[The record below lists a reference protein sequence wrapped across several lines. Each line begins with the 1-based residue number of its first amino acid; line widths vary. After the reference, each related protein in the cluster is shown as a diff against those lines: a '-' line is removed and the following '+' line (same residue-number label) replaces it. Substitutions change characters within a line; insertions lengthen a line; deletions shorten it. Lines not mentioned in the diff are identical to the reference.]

1 LTIRPFSF
9 IFPPMPARLR
19 NLARLCLAWACLSG
33 SVALAA
39 EQPPAA
45 APAAPEAAP
54 LRPSYRLRPRDTIRV
69 GVINEADT
77 LVERRINPDGTIDIP
92 FLKETVKV
100 GGLTVSEA
108 QAAIEKLFL
117 RYFKRPQVVLTIVN
131 YAERR
136 VYVNGF
142 VGKPGSVLVP
152 PEETLTL
159 GRALSMAGGILARG
173 SRTDVTVT
181 RSLNGVPTPIQKDMS
196 KIDKGEEPDFPLE
209 DEDQIYVRDRT
220 F

>member
-1 LTIRPFSF
+1 MLLPLRDLL
-9 IFPPMPARLR
+9 RLG
-19 NLARLCLAWACLSG
+19 LVWACLVG
-33 SVALAA
+33 PGLLAA
-39 EQPPAA
+39 DAPS
-45 APAAPEAAP
+45 APAAEPAP
-54 LRPSYRLRPRDTIRV
+54 VRPSYRLRARDTIRV

-77 LVERRINPDGTIDIP
+77 LVERRINPDGTVDIP
-92 FLKETVKV
+92 FLKEIVKV

-108 QAAIEKLFL
+108 QAALEKLFL
-117 RYFKRPQVVLTIVN
+117 KYFKRPQVVLTIVN

-142 VGKPGSVLVP
+142 VGKPGSVRVP

>member
-1 LTIRPFSF
+1 LTSRPFPF
-9 IFPPMPARLR
+9 MLPPMLLTFRDLLRLGMV
-19 NLARLCLAWACLSG
+19 WACLLG
-33 SVALAA
+33 PGLLAA
-39 EQPPAA
+39 D
-45 APAAPEAAP
+45 APAAPASEPAP
-54 LRPSYRLRPRDTIRV
+54 VRPSYRLRARDTIRV

-77 LVERRINPDGTIDIP
+77 LVERRINPDGTVDVP
-92 FLKETVKV
+92 FLKEIVKV

-108 QAAIEKLFL
+108 QAVLEKLFL
-117 RYFKRPQVVLTIVN
+117 KYFKRPQVVLTIVN

>member
-1 LTIRPFSF
+1 MTSRPFPF
-9 IFPPMPARLR
+9 MLYPMLLNLRDLLRLG
-19 NLARLCLAWACLSG
+19 LVWACLVG
-33 SVALAA
+33 PALPAA
-39 EQPPAA
+39 EPAA
-45 APAAPEAAP
+45 APAGEPAP
-54 LRPSYRLRPRDTIRV
+54 LRPSYRLRARDTIRV

-77 LVERRINPDGTIDIP
+77 LVERRINPDGTVDIP
-92 FLKETVKV
+92 FLKEIVKV

-108 QAAIEKLFL
+108 QAVLEKLYL
-117 RYFKRPQVVLTIVN
+117 RYFKRPQVVLSIVT

-136 VYVNGF
+136 IYVNGF

>member
-1 LTIRPFSF
+1 MSPR
-9 IFPPMPARLR
+9 RL
-19 NLARLCLAWACLSG
+19 ACLCLGWSCLLWSG
-33 SVALAA
+33 LLAA
-39 EQPPAA
+39 EPPLPP
-45 APAAPEAAP
+45 PAAPEAAP

-77 LVERRINPDGTIDIP
+77 LVERRINPDGSIDIP
-92 FLKETVKV
+92 FLKEIVPV

-108 QAAIEKLFL
+108 QSAIEKLFL
-117 RYFKRPQVVLTIVN
+117 KYFKRPQVVLTIVN

-142 VGKPGSVLVP
+142 VGKPGTVLVP

-159 GRALSMAGGILARG
+159 VWALAAAQGILPRG
-173 SRTDVTVT
+173 SRSDVTIT
-181 RSLNGVPTPIQKDMS
+181 RIINGVPTPIVKDVS

-209 DEDQIYVRDRT
+209 DEDKIYVRDRP